1 MSEENNHSKWDFT
14 LPMLVLHN
22 LSLDSIKLQVTL
34 ESRLR
39 AMLAWAVRLVP
50 DQLLIVEFPPKN
62 DPSAVPVLLADSSA
76 YDDVVAIVDSPSKSS
91 FYFSFSQCAPRA
103 LVCGGVLEQ
112 VLYPCNDL
120 LRSSVVERVALTPHL
135 CGSCGRS
142 GELSRANTVS
152 HLEEVLGVTILGN
165 MTDAMQWL
173 APSHPAAENN
183 VVEDSGGLVITLES
197 DSPNEK
203 LSEDQE
209 HLLSLVLPRNV
220 SGAKLKKIG
229 KGWSSALK
237 FFCVPVV
244 NEKNTMSHG
253 AMTFIKMGLEE
264 EVEAEMNVTN
274 HMNQVLGGFTPHVL
288 GYAELH
294 KTAALHLSL
303 ADLGGNGPKSF
314 TELFDESSN
323 NPTDGKVLSRLESA
337 VDFVFGTLC
346 PRLHLT
352 KAPDITDFCV
362 ADELGLCKD
371 IGGKHGIESDLHMS
385 SAWVLEKVWRKHP
398 GDGNLASSVRTQLLL
413 TLGEK
418 ADVDRQLKFHKR
430 HPLEL
435 PNVCLHLLNDHERL
449 ARLRAASECHHNM
462 CFVHGDLHGDNIMID
477 SKDNRFLI
485 DFGKTG
491 LGHSLEDVTWLES
504 FVLLSYTQLNTDADL
519 LQALD
524 LIPALAPQVG
534 LSPDGCFEKLMDSRA
549 LSVPT
554 DGRLLTPWR
563 VIKRMRHYLGQ
574 TLRQTSDGDVGQA
587 GLTAVL
593 LLLRNSI
600 FFLAARENVT
610 KHRRRVFA
618 AAMVCAYANL
628 ALRAC

>member
-1 MSEENNHSKWDFT
+1 
-14 LPMLVLHN
+14 
-22 LSLDSIKLQVTL
+22 
-34 ESRLR
+34 
-39 AMLAWAVRLVP
+39 
-50 DQLLIVEFPPKN
+50 
-62 DPSAVPVLLADSSA
+62 
-76 YDDVVAIVDSPSKSS
+76 
-91 FYFSFSQCAPRA
+91 
-103 LVCGGVLEQ
+103 
-112 VLYPCNDL
+112 
-120 LRSSVVERVALTPHL
+120 
-135 CGSCGRS
+135 
-142 GELSRANTVS
+142 
-152 HLEEVLGVTILGN
+152 
-165 MTDAMQWL
+165 MQWL
-173 APSHPAAENN
+173 APSHAAAENN
-183 VVEDSGGLVITLES
+183 IVGDSGGLVITLES
-197 DSPNEK
+197 DSPNER

-244 NEKNTMSHG
+244 NEKNTKSYG

-264 EVEAEMNVTN
+264 DVEAEMNVTN

-288 GYAELH
+288 GQVLFLRVGLAPCCTPPVLDTFSVSSQGYAELH

-323 NPTDGKVLSRLESA
+323 NPTDGKALSRLEGA

-346 PRLHLT
+346 PRLHLS
-352 KAPDITDFCV
+352 KAPDTTDFCV

-371 IGGKHGIESDLHMS
+371 IGGKQGIESDLHMS

-435 PNVCLHLLNDHERL
+435 PNVCLQLLNDHERL

-504 FVLLSYTQLNTDADL
+504 FVLLSYTQLKHRCRPLAGGGFVHRGSFGKPGKWLFSALPSYGL
-519 LQALD
+519 L
-524 LIPALAPQVG
+524 
-534 LSPDGCFEKLMDSRA
+534 
-549 LSVPT
+549 
-554 DGRLLTPWR
+554 R
-563 VIKRMRHYLGQ
+563 VACCHVAICVVKFSHWC
-574 TLRQTSDGDVGQA
+574 GQA
-587 GLTAVL
+587 MSQNILPNMAISGTPVAPTNQSTIMSDIFVL
-593 LLLRNSI
+593 LS
-600 FFLAARENVT
+600 A
-610 KHRRRVFA
+610 RRRS
-618 AAMVCAYANL
+618 
-628 ALRAC
+628 